1 MVTPALLAARMKTPG
16 GQEHAFD
23 LIPDEPQVLMLC
35 DNTGLGHEQDGLG
48 LSHTELTSCGL
59 VVGTESIV
67 PAHGDTAGEG
77 NQ

>member
-1 MVTPALLAARMKTPG
+1 MKTPG

-35 DNTGLGHEQDGLG
+35 DNTGLGHA
-48 LSHTELTSCGL
+48 ELVSCGL

>member
-1 MVTPALLAARMKTPG
+1 MKTPG
-16 GQEHAFD
+16 GQKHAFY

-35 DNTGLGHEQDGLG
+35 DNTGLGHEQDRPG
-48 LSHTELTSCGL
+48 LSHAEVMSCGL
-59 VVGTESIV
+59 VVDTESIA